1 MALSYLA
8 HPKWITMFITNNL
21 HSLWGILNSPNLA
34 SNEIGTNVNAI
45 ASELDIIF
53 L

>member
-1 MALSYLA
+1 MAIAYFA
-8 HPKWITMFITNNL
+8 HPKWIIMFVTNNL
-21 HSLWGILNSPNLA
+21 LSLWGIVNLPNLA

-45 ASELDIIF
+45 ASELDIIS

>member
-1 MALSYLA
+1 V
-8 HPKWITMFITNNL
+8 NL
-21 HSLWGILNSPNLA
+21 PNLA

-45 ASELDIIF
+45 ASELDIIS